1 MNIDESLLRAYVDSE
16 LPREQRDQ
24 VEAALA
30 NNPSLQAQA
39 AALRASC
46 LPYRAAF
53 EMQDLPPVPQ
63 SLQRHLA
70 SLTAVAD
77 ATQPA
82 PKATAMT
89 RRRWAG
95 AGMALAASFAA
106 GLVMPTP
113 WRRAAP
119 AESDVASWIDAVAKY
134 QAMYVRDTVDQTLDD
149 PVRART
155 VLANFA
161 AQVPQAV
168 VVPDL
173 RDAGLAFK
181 RVQRL
186 GFGDRP
192 LLQMVFLPAAGKP
205 AALCVLP
212 TPDADAPLNVRR
224 LEGLSV
230 AAWQKKGLAYVFAA
244 DMTLAQTSVIAEKLN
259 ADQYP
264 ALLKAMA

>member
-1 MNIDESLLRAYVDSE
+1 MNIDESTLRAYVDSE

-30 NNPSLQAQA
+30 NSASLQQQV

-53 EMQDLPPVPQ
+53 EQQDLPPMPD
-63 SLQRHLA
+63 SLVRHLA

-77 ATQPA
+77 APRPVSA
-82 PKATAMT
+82 PGQMT

-95 AGMALAASFAA
+95 AGLALAASFAG

-119 AESDVASWIDAVAKY
+119 AEPGVAAWIDAVAKY
-134 QAMYVRDTVDQTLDD
+134 QAMYVRDTVEHTLDD
-149 PVRART
+149 PVRARA
-155 VLANFA
+155 VLAGFS
-161 AQVPQAV
+161 AQLPQPVA
-168 VVPDL
+168 VPDL

-186 GFGDRP
+186 GFGARP

-212 TPDADAPLNVRR
+212 TPDADAPLNVRQ

-244 DMTLAQTSVIAEKLN
+244 DMTLAQATIIAEKLT

-264 ALLKAMA
+264 ALLKANA